1 MDFSASWCMPCK
13 MIAPVFEAYSKD
25 VDFKNTAF
33 VKVDVD
39 EATEIAMKYGVQAM
53 PTFLFIK
60 DGSVVNRF
68 SGADAAKLRQT
79 ILAEQ

>member
-1 MDFSASWCMPCK
+1 MPCK
-13 MIAPVFEAYSKD
+13 MIAPVFEAYSKEA
-25 VDFKNTAF
+25 DFKNTAF

-39 EATEIAMKYGVQAM
+39 DATEIAMKYGVQAM

-79 ILAEQ
+79 ILEQQ